1 MMTLRVN
8 SLSTRLLLGA
18 GLVAGSSLLAS
29 HAAHALNGPQAID
42 IDGGPLG
49 QLELSGG
56 VDGFFYGQTGTD
68 NSGSTANN
76 ILGDTSN
83 GANLG
88 GLAVHLRKTTG
99 IIQFNVLAG
108 LFGGAP
114 ALGTA
119 PGKVTVDTYPI
130 SPFKVAYA
138 TIAPPGSP
146 VTFSAGQVPSLEG
159 YEDGLDFNNS
169 NIFASSLWY
178 VENSASRGVS
188 ASFNQGPFSATVTF
202 GDGWDTGV
210 FNFLQGIVSYNFNEN
225 NNLNVYYGGNL
236 SRTGLHAQ
244 TYGGNTV
251 ASYGSNYINS
261 QTFGAYYSYTSGNL
275 NLVPEVQYVY
285 AKADP
290 EVGIKKYTANFGAVV
305 LADYAI
311 GTSPYSIGG
320 LAEYF
325 NSVGTTSGSQD
336 YWFIAPGAKGVGFE
350 LTPTWQYKHLFA
362 RVSGGYLYLTNNGSP
377 AAGYGDNGTGK
388 DVFQAALEAGLL
400 F

>member
-1 MMTLRVN
+1 MTLRVK
-8 SLSTRLLLGA
+8 SLSTRLLLGTGMIAA
-18 GLVAGSSLLAS
+18 GSLLAS
-29 HAAHALNGPQAID
+29 HAAWALNGPQAIE

-56 VDGFFYGQTGTD
+56 ADGFFYGQTGTAD
-68 NSGSTANN
+68 SGSTANN
-76 ILGDTSN
+76 ILGDKSN

-88 GLAVHLRKTTG
+88 GLAIYLRKTTG
-99 IIQFNVLAG
+99 IVQFNLLAG
-108 LFGGAP
+108 IFGGAP

-119 PGKVTVDTYPI
+119 PGQVNLKTYPI

-146 VTFSAGQVPSLEG
+146 VTLSAGQVPSLEG

-169 NIFASSLWY
+169 NVFASSLWY

-188 ASFNQGPFSATVTF
+188 ASYNQGPVSATLTF

-210 FNFLQGIVSYNFNEN
+210 FNFLQGLASYDFNAD
-225 NNLNVYYGGNL
+225 NNLTVYYGGNL
-236 SRTGLHAQ
+236 GRTGQHAQ
-244 TYGGNTV
+244 TYGRNTV

-261 QTFGAYYSYTSGNL
+261 QMFGAYYSYTAGNL

-285 AKADP
+285 AKADQA
-290 EVGIKKYTANFGAVV
+290 VGIKKYTANFGAVV

-311 GTSPYSIGG
+311 GASPYSVGG

-325 NSVGTTSGSQD
+325 NSVGTTPKSQN
-336 YWFIAPGAKGVGFE
+336 YWFIAPGAKGVGVE
-350 LTPTWQYKHLFA
+350 LTPSWQYKNLFA
-362 RVSGGYLYLTNNGSP
+362 RVSGGYLYLLNSGSP
-377 AAGYGDNGTGK
+377 AAGYGNKATGK
-388 DVFQAALEAGLL
+388 DVFQAALEGGLL